1 MSGGVH
7 TLRTGDAASR
17 SIGIILPLNPSEVLQ
32 KRREWVA
39 SKKLAD
45 DTCRPNTRPLMVSF
59 RHLVSTSSMIAWSDS
74 LICASQAR
82 MTASGSPARFDRFSR
97 QRIGVA
103 GEHLGMSRR
112 GR

>member
-45 DTCRPNTRPLMVSF
+45 DTCRPNTRPLMV
-59 RHLVSTSSMIAWSDS
+59 RRRKPT
-74 LICASQAR
+74 ICASL
-82 MTASGSPARFDRFSR
+82 FSLSL
-97 QRIGVA
+97 
-103 GEHLGMSRR
+103 E
-112 GR
+112 